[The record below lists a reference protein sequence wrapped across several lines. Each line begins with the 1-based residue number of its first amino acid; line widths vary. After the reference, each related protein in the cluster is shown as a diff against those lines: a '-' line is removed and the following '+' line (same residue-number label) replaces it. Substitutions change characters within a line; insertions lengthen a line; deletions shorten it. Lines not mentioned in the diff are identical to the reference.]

1 MALFCAGCEHPEVHK
16 QLPARTAEPTPVGL
30 VEQRAME
37 FDPRR
42 IAPRVMLEIGPV
54 EDAHRPLLAPF
65 VIHAAGLSG
74 RVVGHLLCSHCVKNR
89 FALCGYSGSGTVTAF
104 TPASPGLIGW
114 PQRVHFIRTGDRR
127 LLRRD
132 LPGAHQA
139 TPGPSGRRSR
149 ATRRSVATPSFLA
162 SPRPHRPARPPS

>member
-104 TPASPGLIGW
+104 TPASP
-114 PQRVHFIRTGDRR
+114 DRKSTC
-127 LLRRD
+127 LNSSHIPL
-132 LPGAHQA
+132 
-139 TPGPSGRRSR
+139 SR
-149 ATRRSVATPSFLA
+149 MP
-162 SPRPHRPARPPS
+162 